1 MCAMNGTVSEI
12 ALLWEK
18 VLSKVKSKLNDQ
30 NIFEAFF
37 ANSYVGKIE
46 GQTLYVVVNSG
57 LAATLLET
65 KYIDLIDRSLL
76 DTLGTTFDLKFVTE
90 DEIAKEE
97 PAKTEKP
104 KFFSESRLNPGYTFK
119 SFVVGATNRE
129 AYQASIL
136 VAKDPGK
143 TFNPLLVYSDSGL
156 GKTHLLHSIGNSLRE
171 TYPNMKVLYCTAAD
185 FVDEYV
191 KYASGEKEGESLA
204 SYFKSNVDVFLV
216 DDIQFLVGKKKTME
230 MFFVVFS
237 TLYNQGKQIVITSD
251 QHPNDLDGLDQRLRT
266 RFVQGLT
273 LSIRPPDL
281 PTSEGILKARI
292 ETNGLDLND
301 FEPDVIPFISQR
313 FSSNVREL
321 EEALNRLL
329 FYTINIKP
337 TKHIDLAVATE
348 AMQDLI
354 GVQENQTKLSE
365 TKIINVVADYYNI
378 TPSQITGKIRTSQIA
393 MARHI
398 CMYLMRD
405 VMDIPFV
412 KIGQA
417 LGGKDHATVIS
428 GVQKVEKALKTDAQM
443 QQAISELKARLKK

>member
-1 MCAMNGTVSEI
+1 MSEI

>member
-1 MCAMNGTVSEI
+1 MNGTVSEI